1 MILVSTI
8 IIGFLLFIR
17 ALTKEVDKERAAP
30 MGATEL
36 IGAMFGFI
44 VTLFI
49 SIVVGIIL
57 EKIFDISLIHHLII
71 FSVLVIFLVIV
82 YFKRMK

>member
-1 MILVSTI
+1 MILVRTI

-44 VTLFI
+44 MTF
-49 SIVVGIIL
+49 
-57 EKIFDISLIHHLII
+57 
-71 FSVLVIFLVIV
+71 
-82 YFKRMK
+82 